1 MSRIGKQPITVPAD
15 VTVTIDEANHHI
27 TVKGPNG
34 DLERVYNT
42 EVTVKMVVNIITV
55 SVDD

>member
-27 TVKGPNG
+27 TVKG
-34 DLERVYNT
+34 LSL
-42 EVTVKMVVNIITV
+42 IHI
-55 SVDD
+55 